1 MIEWQWP
8 VFPRREECNE
18 FCATEVSDPAQPL
31 PTGNWRAEDLGQGQG
46 VSKFQIQ
53 QERLTMIV
61 LTGFLIGLRFIV
73 IVPDYLHFTLLGPTS
88 QPFPRIFPQM
98 VIPSKRNIL
107 ETLKSIM
114 KTNCFSR

>member
-8 VFPRREECNE
+8 VFPRQEECNE

-31 PTGNWRAEDLGQGQG
+31 PTGEQRIWVRDK
-46 VSKFQIQ
+46 VSQNFRSR
-53 QERLTMIV
+53 ERLTMIV